1 MATDPVCGMWVD
13 EPRAVGRSEYQNQTY
28 YFCSAGCKQK
38 FDHNPQQ
45 YVGRQ
50 ANPQDADRKTP

>member
-1 MATDPVCGMWVD
+1 MWVD